1 MTYEPWLL
9 GSLRPTV
16 GELRQTAR
24 REKAECSAIALHHH
38 HQQLATRSRQLLGSL
53 PAPSGYL
60 WFGPDPSQAAAAN
73 NNSTKRLGSVCA

>member
-9 GSLRPTV
+9 ESLGPTV

-24 REKAECSAIALHHH
+24 REKAECSAIAHLHH
-38 HQQLATRSRQLLGSL
+38 HQQLATRSRQLLGL